1 MPNPPALNSENCP
14 VTHAV
19 RVMGRRWKPLVLN
32 YLKDGPLRFSELR
45 RCIPEATQKMLTQT
59 LRELERDGIV
69 HRKSYNQ
76 VPPKV
81 IYSIT
86 PYGVLR
92 ATPIRSKVWDAVA
105 ARTAEGSASVRIALV
120 CRMVDSPCMV
130 DQTNK
135 ASSSTAPFTEACSV
149 PANIWGEA
157 VAQQ

>member
-1 MPNPPALNSENCP
+1 MPTPPALNSKNCP

-19 RVMGRRWKPLVLN
+19 RVIGRRWKPLVLN

-86 PYGVLR
+86 PYGRTLG
-92 ATPIRSKVWDAVA
+92 PILL
-105 ARTAEGSASVRIALV
+105 AL
-120 CRMVDSPCMV
+120 C
-130 DQTNK
+130 K
-135 ASSSTAPFTEACSV
+135 
-149 PANIWGEA
+149 WGERDFKRLA
-157 VAQQ
+157 RNDSKSQRN